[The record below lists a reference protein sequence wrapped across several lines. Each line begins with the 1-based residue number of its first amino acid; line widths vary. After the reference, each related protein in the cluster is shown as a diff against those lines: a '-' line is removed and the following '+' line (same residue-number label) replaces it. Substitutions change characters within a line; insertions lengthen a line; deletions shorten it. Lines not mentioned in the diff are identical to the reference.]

1 MHNPPHGDRE
11 QGDHEQDERRP
22 APLLYAGVVDSEILR
37 IKELLGASI
46 AHRYEEV

>member
-1 MHNPPHGDRE
+1 MHNPPHGDRQ
-11 QGDHEQDERRP
+11 QGELKDERRP

-37 IKELLGASI
+37 IKEPLGASI